1 MPPFAAS
8 TTTIAGNDIVQAT
21 LNQRLLH
28 LDEKRSQ
35 TLLAGGSA
43 YDSLRDIREADF
55 ERNIQLFWDNVKRAE
70 SGMKDTPS
78 ALYSDEL
85 RKLLDEFGGFREP

>member
-28 LDEKRSQ
+28 LDKKRSQ
-35 TLLAGGSA
+35 NILAGVPASN
-43 YDSLRDIREADF
+43 SRISIQEADF
-55 ERNIQLFWDNVKRAE
+55 ERNIQLFWDRVKRAE